1 MADYGGNM
9 LLLTFLS
16 LVLKVHA
23 AWYSVEPQ
31 PTSVLLGGSV
41 TIFCAFD
48 GINKNDAVHWF
59 GPPNLHFISEG
70 TSVSEKYPRV
80 FVSGQGNSGD
90 NTGVYNLNIRDVRME
105 DEGVYRCST
114 FSLKE
119 PEDVKLTVIVPPPR
133 PPIIMGDRSPRE
145 EGGSLHLTC
154 RSEGGRPLP
163 SLAWYNGTRR
173 YSHLTSTG
181 VVSNDNLLNVVEQ
194 TLDVPYLGKWD
205 NGANFSCVAD
215 QGLPNLLPPK
225 TTSILFQVLYS
236 PTVFVPRTY
245 FKVREGESA
254 NLTCLTNGNPIPE
267 VTWRKTSAS
276 GVQRRVNDVRGQSN
290 VIQPVSRLDAGTYQ
304 CKADNG
310 IQPVDTASIKLDV
323 LYPPSIRPTFDE
335 KVNVLY
341 DNEEEFFLECKADG
355 NPTPRVRWRR
365 KNTDLYFSNPLR
377 FSRLDYQTEGTYE
390 CVADSSI
397 FPQDVKD
404 AVIDVIGKPD
414 IRGDPETAHATQGSS
429 VTLLCEVT
437 SDPSPGSIIWYWRS
451 VDGQEIELTKGS
463 IDGLTVRQKTT
474 DSYTESLL
482 ILDHVSSGSSGDYIC
497 KAINM
502 FGSDT
507 REYRV
512 IVSGPPVIMIAI
524 VTGVLVVSILLTLVA
539 VIFIIRRRDVICG
552 NRSHVKEC
560 KESQPTHLNIE
571 PCDVELDNVECTTK
585 PIPPPRPDK
594 DPYAIGISYPRL
606 GAHVRAPEYSTA
618 DRRKQAECKH
628 PSPHRH
634 RHKKYHHRNDH
645 VGRVERDYQV
655 QRWEVVSKTKD
666 LQPYGDVFVG
676 EGSMDIPDR
685 RDF

>member
-1 MADYGGNM
+1 M

-225 TTSILFQVLYS
+225 TTSILFQ
-236 PTVFVPRTY
+236 
-245 FKVREGESA
+245 
-254 NLTCLTNGNPIPE
+254 
-267 VTWRKTSAS
+267 
-276 GVQRRVNDVRGQSN
+276 
-290 VIQPVSRLDAGTYQ
+290 
-304 CKADNG
+304 
-310 IQPVDTASIKLDV
+310 V

-634 RHKKYHHRNDH
+634 RHKKYHHRNETVSYCIDLLTPLH
-645 VGRVERDYQV
+645 IERTLDYP
-655 QRWEVVSKTKD
+655 QRQIGYPCIATDNDTTCDE
-666 LQPYGDVFVG
+666 Y
-676 EGSMDIPDR
+676 
-685 RDF
+685 